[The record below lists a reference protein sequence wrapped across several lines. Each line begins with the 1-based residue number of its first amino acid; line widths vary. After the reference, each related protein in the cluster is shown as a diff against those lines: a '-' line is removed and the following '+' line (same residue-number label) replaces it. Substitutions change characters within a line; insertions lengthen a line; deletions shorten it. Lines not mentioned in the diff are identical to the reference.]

1 MKRALEIFSWIAL
14 LGCVTALVGFTQKQK
29 GAQSLSTIS
38 INIDKPAN
46 SRFVTSD
53 DIKTLY
59 SNLGYQLDNQ
69 NLSAIDIHQL
79 ETLLKNN
86 SSVEKAQVYHSIN
99 GKLIVEIKERTPII
113 RLYNTQNE
121 SFYLDKFGSLMPLS
135 NKYAARVLIANGA
148 INIPFS
154 TVHQLEHLEDRLN
167 KLFRKQNT
175 TAVENTQL
183 ITRLKL
189 ELEEEN
195 LTGAAQLKQL
205 FDLARFI
212 TNDKFWNS
220 QISQIFVNKNNDVEM
235 IPRVGNHTI
244 VLGEATELEEKFQK
258 LLIFYKKGLNN
269 TGWNNYSNINLK
281 YKNQVVCTK
290 R

>member
-14 LGCVTALVGFTQKQK
+14 LGGVTALVGFTQKQK
-29 GAQSLSTIS
+29 HSQSLSTIS
-38 INIDKPAN
+38 IKIDKPAT
-46 SRFVTSD
+46 SRFVTTED
-53 DIKTLY
+53 VKTLY
-59 SNLGYQLDNQ
+59 SNLGYQFENQ
-69 NLSAIDIHQL
+69 NLSEIDIHQL
-79 ETLLKNN
+79 ETLLKSN
-86 SSVEKAQVYHSIN
+86 SSVEKAQVYHSLN

-154 TVHQLEHLEDRLN
+154 TVHQLEHLESRLN

-189 ELEEEN
+189 EEEK
-195 LTGAAQLKQL
+195 LTGADQLKQL

-212 TNDKFWNS
+212 SNDKFWNS

-235 IPRVGNHTI
+235 IPRVGNHNI
-244 VLGEATELEEKFQK
+244 VLGEATDLEEKFQK

-269 TGWNNYSNINLK
+269 TGWNNYSAINLK

>member
-14 LGCVTALVGFTQKQK
+14 LGGVTALVGFTQKQK
-29 GAQSLSTIS
+29 DSQSLSTIS
-38 INIDKPAN
+38 IKIDKPAT
-46 SRFVTSD
+46 SRFVTAED
-53 DIKTLY
+53 VKTLY
-59 SNLGYQLDNQ
+59 SNLGYQFENQ
-69 NLSAIDIHQL
+69 NLSEIDIHQL
-79 ETLLKNN
+79 ETLLKSN
-86 SSVEKAQVYHSIN
+86 SSVEKAQVYHSLN

-154 TVHQLEHLEDRLN
+154 TVHQLEHLESRLN

-189 ELEEEN
+189 EEEK

-212 TNDKFWNS
+212 SNDKFWNS

-235 IPRVGNHTI
+235 IPRVGNHNI
-244 VLGEATELEEKFQK
+244 VLGEATDLEEKFQK

-269 TGWNNYSNINLK
+269 TGWNNYSAINLK

>member
-14 LGCVTALVGFTQKQK
+14 LGGVTALVGFTQKQQ
-29 GAQSLSTIS
+29 GSQSLSSIS
-38 INIDKPAN
+38 INIDKPAT
-46 SRFVTSD
+46 SRFVTSE
-53 DIKTLY
+53 DIKALY
-59 SNLGYQLDNQ
+59 SNLGYQFENQ
-69 NLSAIDIHQL
+69 NLSAIDINQL

-86 SSVEKAQVYHSIN
+86 SSVETAQVYYSIS

-135 NKYAARVLIANGA
+135 NKYAARVLIANGT
-148 INIPFS
+148 INIPFA
-154 TVHQLEHLEDRLN
+154 TVHQLEHLEGRLN
-167 KLFRKQNT
+167 KLFRKKNT
-175 TAVENTQL
+175 TAVQNTEL
-183 ITRLKL
+183 ITRLK
-189 ELEEEN
+189 LEEEN
-195 LTGAAQLKQL
+195 LTGASQLKEL

-212 TNDKFWNS
+212 NDDKFWNS
-220 QISQIFVNKNNDVEM
+220 QISQLFINENNDVEM
-235 IPRVGNHTI
+235 IPRVGNHNI
-244 VLGEATELEEKFQK
+244 VLGEAKQLEEKFAK

-269 TGWNNYSNINLK
+269 TGWNNYSTINLK

>member
-14 LGCVTALVGFTQKQK
+14 LGGVTALVGFTQKQK
-29 GAQSLSTIS
+29 GSQSLSTIS
-38 INIDKPAN
+38 IKIDKPAT
-46 SRFVTSD
+46 SRFVTTED
-53 DIKTLY
+53 VKTLY
-59 SNLGYQLDNQ
+59 SNLGYQFENQ
-69 NLSAIDIHQL
+69 NLSDIDIHQL
-79 ETLLKNN
+79 ETLLKSN
-86 SSVEKAQVYHSIN
+86 SSVEKAQVYHSLN

-154 TVHQLEHLEDRLN
+154 TVHQLEHLESRLN

-189 ELEEEN
+189 EEEN

-212 TNDKFWNS
+212 SNDKFWNS

-235 IPRVGNHTI
+235 IPRVGNHNI
-244 VLGEATELEEKFQK
+244 VLGEATDLEEKFQK

-269 TGWNNYSNINLK
+269 TGWNNYSAINLK

>member
-14 LGCVTALVGFTQKQK
+14 LGGVTALVGFTQKQK
-29 GAQSLSTIS
+29 HSQSLSTIS
-38 INIDKPAN
+38 IKIDKPAT
-46 SRFVTSD
+46 SRFVTAED
-53 DIKTLY
+53 VKTLY
-59 SNLGYQLDNQ
+59 SNLGYQFENQ
-69 NLSAIDIHQL
+69 NLSEIDIHQL
-79 ETLLKNN
+79 ETLLKSN
-86 SSVEKAQVYHSIN
+86 SSVEKAQVYHSLN

-154 TVHQLEHLEDRLN
+154 TVHQLEHLESRLN

-189 ELEEEN
+189 EEEN

-212 TNDKFWNS
+212 SNDKFWNS

-235 IPRVGNHTI
+235 IPRVGNHNI
-244 VLGEATELEEKFQK
+244 VLGEATDLEEKFQK

-269 TGWNNYSNINLK
+269 TGWNNYSAINLK

>member
-14 LGCVTALVGFTQKQK
+14 LGGVTALVGFTQKQK
-29 GAQSLSTIS
+29 GSQSLSTIS
-38 INIDKPAN
+38 IKIDKPAT
-46 SRFVTSD
+46 SRFVTAED
-53 DIKTLY
+53 VKTLY
-59 SNLGYQLDNQ
+59 SNLGYQFENQ
-69 NLSAIDIHQL
+69 NLSEIDIHQL
-79 ETLLKNN
+79 ETLLKSN
-86 SSVEKAQVYHSIN
+86 SSVEKAQVYHSLN

-154 TVHQLEHLEDRLN
+154 TVHQLEHLESRLN

-189 ELEEEN
+189 EEEN

-212 TNDKFWNS
+212 SNDKFWNS

-235 IPRVGNHTI
+235 IPRVGNHNI
-244 VLGEATELEEKFQK
+244 VLGEATDLEEKFQK

-269 TGWNNYSNINLK
+269 TGWNNYSAINLK

>member
-14 LGCVTALVGFTQKQK
+14 LGGVTALVGFTQKQK
-29 GAQSLSTIS
+29 HSQSLSTIS
-38 INIDKPAN
+38 IKIDKPAT
-46 SRFVTSD
+46 SRFVTAED
-53 DIKTLY
+53 VKTLY
-59 SNLGYQLDNQ
+59 SNLGYQFENQ
-69 NLSAIDIHQL
+69 NLSEIDIHQL
-79 ETLLKNN
+79 ETLLKSN
-86 SSVEKAQVYHSIN
+86 SSVEKAQVYHSLN

-154 TVHQLEHLEDRLN
+154 TVHQLEHLESRLN

-189 ELEEEN
+189 EEEK

-212 TNDKFWNS
+212 SNDKFWNS

-235 IPRVGNHTI
+235 IPRVGNHNI
-244 VLGEATELEEKFQK
+244 VLGEATDLEEKFQK

-269 TGWNNYSNINLK
+269 TGWNNYSAINLK

>member
-14 LGCVTALVGFTQKQK
+14 LGGVTALVGFTQKQK
-29 GAQSLSTIS
+29 GSQSLSTIS
-38 INIDKPAN
+38 IKIDKPAT
-46 SRFVTSD
+46 SRFVTTED
-53 DIKTLY
+53 VKTLY
-59 SNLGYQLDNQ
+59 SNLGYQFENQ
-69 NLSAIDIHQL
+69 NLSEIDIHQL
-79 ETLLKNN
+79 ETLLKSN
-86 SSVEKAQVYHSIN
+86 SSVEKAQVYHSLN

-154 TVHQLEHLEDRLN
+154 TVHQLEHLESRLN

-189 ELEEEN
+189 EEEN

-212 TNDKFWNS
+212 SNDKFWNS

-235 IPRVGNHTI
+235 IPRVGNHNI
-244 VLGEATELEEKFQK
+244 VLGEATDLEEKFQK

-269 TGWNNYSNINLK
+269 TGWNNYSAINLK

>member
-14 LGCVTALVGFTQKQK
+14 LGGVTALVGFTQKQK
-29 GAQSLSTIS
+29 HSQSLSTIS
-38 INIDKPAN
+38 IKIDKPAT
-46 SRFVTSD
+46 SRFVTTED
-53 DIKTLY
+53 VKTLY
-59 SNLGYQLDNQ
+59 SNLGYQFENQ
-69 NLSAIDIHQL
+69 NLSEIDIHQL
-79 ETLLKNN
+79 ETLLKSN
-86 SSVEKAQVYHSIN
+86 SSVEKAQVYHSLN

-154 TVHQLEHLEDRLN
+154 TVHQLEHLESRLN

-189 ELEEEN
+189 EEEN

-212 TNDKFWNS
+212 SNDKFWNS

-235 IPRVGNHTI
+235 IPRVGNHNI
-244 VLGEATELEEKFQK
+244 VLGEATDLEEKFQK

-269 TGWNNYSNINLK
+269 TGWNNYSAINLK

>member
-14 LGCVTALVGFTQKQK
+14 LGGVTALVGFTQKQQ
-29 GAQSLSTIS
+29 GSQSLSSIS
-38 INIDKPAN
+38 INIDKPAT

-53 DIKTLY
+53 DIKALY
-59 SNLGYQLDNQ
+59 SNLGYQFENQ
-69 NLSAIDIHQL
+69 NLSAIDINQL

-86 SSVEKAQVYHSIN
+86 SSVETAQVYYSIS

-148 INIPFS
+148 INIPFA
-154 TVHQLEHLEDRLN
+154 TVHQLEHLEGRLN
-167 KLFRKQNT
+167 KLFRKKNT
-175 TAVENTQL
+175 TAVQNTEL
-183 ITRLKL
+183 ITRLK
-189 ELEEEN
+189 LEEEN
-195 LTGAAQLKQL
+195 LTGASQLKEL

-212 TNDKFWNS
+212 NDDKFWNS
-220 QISQIFVNKNNDVEM
+220 QISQLFINENNDVEM
-235 IPRVGNHTI
+235 IPRVGNHNI
-244 VLGEATELEEKFQK
+244 VLGEAKQLEEKFAK

-269 TGWNNYSNINLK
+269 TGWNNYSTINLK

>member
-1 MKRALEIFSWIAL
+1 LKRALEIFSWIAL

-29 GAQSLSTIS
+29 GSQSLSTIS
-38 INIDKPAN
+38 ISIDKPAT
-46 SRFVTSD
+46 SRFVTSE

-59 SNLGYQLDNQ
+59 SNLGYQFDNQ

-86 SSVEKAQVYHSIN
+86 SSVEKAQVYHSIS

-154 TVHQLEHLEDRLN
+154 AVHQLEHLEDRLS
-167 KLFRKQNT
+167 KPFRKQNT

-189 ELEEEN
+189 EDEN

-205 FDLARFI
+205 FDLAHFI
-212 TNDKFWNS
+212 SNDKFWNS
-220 QISQIFVNKNNDVEM
+220 QISQIFVNKNNDIEM
-235 IPRVGNHTI
+235 IPRVCNHTI
-244 VLGEATELEEKFQK
+244 VLGEATDLEEKFQK
-258 LLIFYKKGLNN
+258 LLIFYKIGLNN
-269 TGWNNYSNINLK
+269 TGWNNYSDINLK